1 MIFKTVVYKKPKIP
15 FEYKFCSFRTKHA
28 PSSFGMATLHCRAS
42 TRGDTCATSC
52 AARSAIGGARGVSLP
67 ASLDPAWHPGF
78 RETAPQES
86 RRAWSLGPRA
96 GRGRHNQNIQNI
108 RNMGAAHLYRIG
120 HRSWVP
126 LATGHSV
133 NFVIRCVSVFCVVA
147 GCAGSRL
154 AQSTHWRLGEAVHFS
169 SVYCKPVMRLRT
181 TSCSLLV

>member
-126 LATGHSV
+126 LATAHRAQREFCDSV
-133 NFVIRCVSVFCVVA
+133 CECVLRCGRLCRLAA
-147 GCAGSRL
+147 GAIDPLALGGSR
-154 AQSTHWRLGEAVHFS
+154 
-169 SVYCKPVMRLRT
+169 
-181 TSCSLLV
+181 SLQFCIL